1 MSQYFFHFPT
11 APHTKPQQVM
21 LGYDLLGRSY
31 PLIPRHSANPAIP
44 RHLGAKKTLTSTFD
58 AHFFHSDSHN
68 AKPTSQKPPFE
79 TKRGTFRSKI
89 VEIRSEVGLTDL

>member
-31 PLIPRHSANPAIP
+31 PLIPRHSATPAIP
-44 RHLGAKKTLTSTFD
+44 RHLDAKR
-58 AHFFHSDSHN
+58 
-68 AKPTSQKPPFE
+68 P
-79 TKRGTFRSKI
+79 
-89 VEIRSEVGLTDL
+89 